1 MSTTVYIGM
10 DVHSTNYTLSSYIF
24 EEDKHFAT
32 VKLSPETNSI
42 LNYIKRIRKEYGDDI
57 DVITGYEAGCLGYT
71 LYKDLKKND
80 VECIIV
86 APTSLPKQ
94 KTGEIK
100 TDKRD
105 AGKIAQALATGNYKS
120 VYVPDDHDDKVR
132 QYIRMRDDHKL
143 ALKKVKQQI
152 LSFCL
157 RNGFKYS
164 EGRSHWTKKHLKWL
178 RDLEMSELLKTIL
191 EEYLISYDYYSL
203 RMEQMD
209 KRIEQFADE
218 ERYKES
224 VEKLCCLSG
233 MSVHKALCHIVET
246 SDFGRFRKASSYSAY
261 IGTVPGE
268 DSSSDK
274 VNRLGLTKAGNSHLR
289 TLDIEAAHAIGRT
302 AKKKSKALMLR
313 QSLCSPEVISYCD
326 KANERMRKMYID
338 ISLRKNKQIA
348 AAAVARELS
357 CFIWGLMTGHTS

>member
-24 EEDKHFAT
+24 EEDRHFAT
-32 VKLSPETNSI
+32 VKLSPETDSV
-42 LNYIKRIRKEYGDDI
+42 LNYVKRIRKEYGDDT

-94 KTGEIK
+94 KAGEIK

-105 AGKIAQALATGNYKS
+105 ARKIAQCLATGNYKA
-120 VYVPDDHDDKVR
+120 VYIPDDHDDEIK

-143 ALKKVKQQI
+143 AIKKVKQQI

-157 RNGFKYS
+157 RNGYKYTQ
-164 EGRSHWTKKHLKWL
+164 GKNKFTKKHLKWL
-178 RDLEMSELLKTIL
+178 RDLDMPQLLKIIL

-203 RMEQMD
+203 RIEQMD
-209 KRIEQFADE
+209 KRIEEFAKE
-218 ERYKES
+218 ERYKQNC
-224 VEKLCCLSG
+224 EKLCCLSG
-233 MSVHKALCHIVET
+233 MSTHKALCHIVET
-246 SDFGRFRKASSYSAY
+246 SDFSRFRKADAYSAY

-274 VNRLGLTKAGNSHLR
+274 VKRLGLTKTGNNHLR

-302 AKKKSKALMLR
+302 AKKKSKALIQR
-313 QSLCSPEVISYCD
+313 QALCSPEVINYCD
-326 KANERMRKMYID
+326 RANERMRKMYID

-348 AAAVARELS
+348 ACAVARELS
-357 CFIWGLMTGHTS
+357 CFIWGLMTDHIS

>member
-105 AGKIAQALATGNYKS
+105 ARKIAQALAAGNYKK
-120 VYVPDDHDDKVR
+120 VYVPDDHDDQIK

-209 KRIEQFADE
+209 KRIEANDLV
-218 ERYKES
+218 K
-224 VEKLCCLSG
+224 KLSDA
-233 MSVHKALCHIVET
+233 KA
-246 SDFGRFRKASSYSAY
+246 KASQSTDDSQVYIIWSASKILIDKQWCMPLSEVTFEGMNVTTFNKPEAY
-261 IGTVPGE
+261 LVRHYGE
-268 DSSSDK
+268 SFK
-274 VNRLGLTKAGNSHLR
+274 TLPPEEKRRVGINR
-289 TLDIEAAHAIGRT
+289 
-302 AKKKSKALMLR
+302 
-313 QSLCSPEVISYCD
+313 V
-326 KANERMRKMYID
+326 
-338 ISLRKNKQIA
+338 QI
-348 AAAVARELS
+348 L
-357 CFIWGLMTGHTS
+357 

>member
-32 VKLSPETNSI
+32 VKLSAQTDSI
-42 LNYIKRIRKEYGDDI
+42 LNYINRVKKEYGEDI
-57 DVITGYEAGCLGYT
+57 DIITGYEAGCLGYT
-71 LYKDLKKND
+71 LYKELKNNGI
-80 VECIIV
+80 ECIII

-94 KTGEIK
+94 KAGEIK

-105 AGKIAQALATGNYKS
+105 ARKIAHALAAGNYKA
-120 VYVPDDHDDKVR
+120 VYVPDDHDDQIK

-143 ALKKVKQQI
+143 ALKKIKQQI

-157 RNGFKYS
+157 RNGYKFT
-164 EGRSHWTKKHLKWL
+164 EGKNHWTLKHLKWL
-178 RDLEMSELLKTIL
+178 RNLEMPQLLKTIL

-203 RMEQMD
+203 RIEQMN
-209 KRIEQFADE
+209 KKIEEFSNE

-233 MSVHKALCHIVET
+233 MSAHKALCHIVET
-246 SDFGRFRKASSYSAY
+246 SDFNRFKKANSYSAY
-261 IGTVPGE
+261 IGVVPGE
-268 DSSSDK
+268 DSSSDS
-274 VNRLGLTKAGNSHLR
+274 VNRLSITKAGNCHLR

-302 AKKKSKALMLR
+302 SKKKSRDLIRR
-313 QSLCSPEVISYCD
+313 QSKCSSDVIAYCD
-326 KANERMRKMYID
+326 KANERMRKMYKD
-338 ISLRKNKQIA
+338 ISFRKNKQIA
-348 AAAVARELS
+348 ATAVARELS
-357 CFIWGLMTGHTS
+357 CFIWGLMTDHIS

>member
-10 DVHSTNYTLSSYIF
+10 DVHSTNYTLSSYVF

-32 VKLSPETNSI
+32 VKLAAETDSI
-42 LNYIKRIRKEYGDDI
+42 LNYIRRIKKEYGNDT

-94 KTGEIK
+94 KAGEIK

-105 AGKIAQALATGNYKS
+105 ARKIAQCLATGNYKK
-120 VYVPDDHDDKVR
+120 VYVPDDHDDEIR

-143 ALKKVKQQI
+143 ALKKIKQQI

-157 RNGFKYS
+157 RNGYRFT
-164 EGRSHWTKKHLKWL
+164 EGKNHWTKKHLKWL
-178 RDLEMSELLKTIL
+178 RALEVPELLKTIL

-203 RMEQMD
+203 RIEQMD
-209 KRIEQFADE
+209 KKIEEFAKE
-218 ERYKES
+218 ERYKERC
-224 VEKLCCLSG
+224 EKLCCLCG
-233 MSVHKALCHIVET
+233 MSIHKALCHIVET
-246 SDFGRFRKASSYSAY
+246 SDFDRFPKANSYSAY

-268 DSSSDK
+268 DSSSDN
-274 VNRLGLTKAGNSHLR
+274 VNRLGITKAGNAHLR

-302 AKKKSKALMLR
+302 SKKKSKDLIQR
-313 QSLCSPEVISYCD
+313 QSKCSAEVISYCD
-326 KANERMRKMYID
+326 RANERMRKMYID

-357 CFIWGLMTGHTS
+357 CFIWGLMTDHIS